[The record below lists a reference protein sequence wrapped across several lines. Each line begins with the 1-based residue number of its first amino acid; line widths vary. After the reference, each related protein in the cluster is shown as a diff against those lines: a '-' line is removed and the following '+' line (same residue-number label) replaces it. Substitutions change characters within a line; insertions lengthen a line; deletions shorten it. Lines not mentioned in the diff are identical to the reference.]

1 MAHTGEEFENPVSGE
16 RSVVRQ
22 GSDDTDGELVVA
34 DLYLRPGAGG
44 PREHAHSYLHETF
57 EILDGRVG
65 FRLNGHQE
73 VTGPGRKLVVEP
85 GMVHD
90 FWNAGEQEAHVLV
103 EVRPGCRFEQM
114 IQTVWGMAAAGET
127 DARGRLGRCC
137 GWRWWPRSSSGSFSS
152 SRPRAGCRRG
162 CSRCWRRS
170 AGRWATRRSIL
181 DTWSWPD
188 ADQEADG
195 YLTLP
200 VMQTRLGIPA
210 R

>member
-103 EVRPGCRFEQM
+103 EVRPG
-114 IQTVWGMAAAGET
+114 AG
-127 DARGRLGRCC
+127 
-137 GWRWWPRSSSGSFSS
+137 SSRS
-152 SRPRAGCRRG
+152 SRPSGGWPRRGRPMRGGASAAVAAGGGGQGVRAGASVRLAPALAAEGVVLGAGADRPG
-162 CSRCWRRS
+162 AGLQGDRS
-170 AGRWATRRSIL
+170 SIPGAGPTPTRK
-181 DTWSWPD
+181 
-188 ADQEADG
+188 
-195 YLTLP
+195 LT
-200 VMQTRLGIPA
+200 VT
-210 R
+210 